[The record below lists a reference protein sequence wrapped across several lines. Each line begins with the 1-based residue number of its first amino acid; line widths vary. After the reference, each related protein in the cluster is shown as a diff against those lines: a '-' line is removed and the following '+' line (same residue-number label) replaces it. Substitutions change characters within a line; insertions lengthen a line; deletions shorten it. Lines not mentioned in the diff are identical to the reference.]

1 MRHHSRATLKL
12 CAPKSCEFFIG
23 DREIVCVVNASWS
36 NGAGHAV
43 LEQDTGLVENN
54 EKEDSTEIFKNI
66 GDVLKND
73 GHHPQSEEL
82 EEAAIESDAD
92 IVMVPPDED

>member
-1 MRHHSRATLKL
+1 MRTKVVRI
-12 CAPKSCEFFIG
+12 FIG
-23 DREIVCVVNASWS
+23 DREIVCAVNASWS
-36 NGAGHAV
+36 NGVGLAV

-66 GDVLKND
+66 GDVMKND

-92 IVMVPPDED
+92 IVTVPPDED

>member
-1 MRHHSRATLKL
+1 MRTKVVRI
-12 CAPKSCEFFIG
+12 FIG
-23 DREIVCVVNASWS
+23 DREIVCAVNASWS
-36 NGAGHAV
+36 NGVGLAV

-66 GDVLKND
+66 GDVMKND

-82 EEAAIESDAD
+82 EEAAILKVTPILSRFLRMKID
-92 IVMVPPDED
+92 

>member
-1 MRHHSRATLKL
+1 MRTKVVRI
-12 CAPKSCEFFIG
+12 FIG
-23 DREIVCVVNASWS
+23 DREIVCAVNASWS
-36 NGAGHAV
+36 NGVGLAV
-43 LEQDTGLVENN
+43 LEQVTGFVENN

>member
-1 MRHHSRATLKL
+1 MRTKVVRI
-12 CAPKSCEFFIG
+12 FIG
-23 DREIVCVVNASWS
+23 DREIVCAVNASWS
-36 NGAGHAV
+36 NGVGLAV
-43 LEQDTGLVENN
+43 LEQVTGFLENN